1 MTTVSAIIFIDGP
14 ISELASIATIHMNEA
29 GETASKATMGMLIV
43 YAYFISSKILNRLQ
57 E

>member
-43 YAYFISSKILNRLQ
+43 YAYFISSKILN
-57 E
+57 